1 MSCLLDTHV
10 ALWLLEDSPR
20 LGPLTRTWL
29 NDRPRVFVSAAS
41 LGEIAIKRDLGKI
54 SAPAELPELVERS
67 GLEWLPI
74 TPHDAWA
81 AGSITGLPHRDPF
94 DRLLVAQADLHSLT
108 FATADRVLLAA
119 ELDPAV
125 PRHDATE

>member
-41 LGEIAIKRDLGKI
+41 LGELAIKRDLGKI
-54 SAPAELPELVERS
+54 SAPAEL
-67 GLEWLPI
+67 
-74 TPHDAWA
+74 
-81 AGSITGLPHRDPF
+81 PF

-119 ELDPAV
+119 DLDPAV